1 MNKKT
6 KKSMRKRRATKK
18 SSPKK
23 RAVKRS
29 TKKNIKKYPKRKL
42 NYSNRKMLYGGMD
55 DGSMDHVDYTKN
67 LL

>member
-6 KKSMRKRRATKK
+6 KKSRKRRATKK

-29 TKKNIKKYPKRKL
+29 RKKNIKKYPKRKL

-55 DGSMDHVDYTKN
+55 DGSMDNVDYTK
-67 LL
+67 